1 MSEVLPYLEAQKD
14 NVKEEDEKK
23 DVEVPNIEGLTIEE
37 AKKKLK
43 KINLDLEIENEK
55 DIVNTDIITRQ
66 IAPPLYFYL
75 LFLLLDLIIF
85 RHLHLYLYGY
95 ILFHTPL
102 SHFGFLTLHMRSQF
116 YMS

>member
-43 KINLDLEIENEK
+43 KINLDLEIEN

-66 IAPPLYFYL
+66 IPKSGIKVKEGTKIMANV
-75 LFLLLDLIIF
+75 
-85 RHLHLYLYGY
+85 
-95 ILFHTPL
+95 
-102 SHFGFLTLHMRSQF
+102 
-116 YMS
+116 

>member
-43 KINLDLEIENEK
+43 KIYDEVLVYEK

-66 IAPPLYFYL
+66 IPKSGIKVKEGTKIMANV
-75 LFLLLDLIIF
+75 
-85 RHLHLYLYGY
+85 
-95 ILFHTPL
+95 
-102 SHFGFLTLHMRSQF
+102 
-116 YMS
+116 

>member
-43 KINLDLEIENEK
+43 KINLDLERENEK
-55 DIVNTDIITRQ
+55 DISI
-66 IAPPLYFYL
+66 
-75 LFLLLDLIIF
+75 
-85 RHLHLYLYGY
+85 
-95 ILFHTPL
+95 
-102 SHFGFLTLHMRSQF
+102 
-116 YMS
+116 

>member
-43 KINLDLEIENEK
+43 EINLDLEIEN

-66 IAPPLYFYL
+66 IPKSGIKVKEGTKIMANV
-75 LFLLLDLIIF
+75 
-85 RHLHLYLYGY
+85 
-95 ILFHTPL
+95 
-102 SHFGFLTLHMRSQF
+102 
-116 YMS
+116 